1 MLDKELPQF
10 CMANETAAAAVAK
23 FRADFAHVISRDL
36 DAAQSAMGLCA
47 RGAVVDQNEAE
58 HIAPPPGKRFSR
70 HKTDGAVSARLC
82 QWRFP
87 LINGYSRDRHLVI
100 GCMRRSAEEIS
111 L

>member
-10 CMANETAAAAVAK
+10 CMANETAAAAIAK

-58 HIAPPPGKRFSR
+58 HVAPPPGKRFSR
-70 HKTDGAVSARLC
+70 HKTARFQRAFANGDSLC
-82 QWRFP
+82 STAIP
-87 LINGYSRDRHLVI
+87 VI
-100 GCMRRSAEEIS
+100 ATW
-111 L
+111 